1 MIITRKLY
9 NLVNNIINDLDLNE
23 IWTGFSKSNFAL
35 YDKNYV
41 YFKNNA
47 IPYDNRF
54 LGNTRIN
61 YEGEELAIWFIDK
74 IEDID
79 YKELAANIIHEM
91 FHVYQISQK
100 ESRFPD
106 DIKALSYPNNLDN
119 YKLKYNENIM
129 IVDAL
134 NSNEI
139 SVKEELLMKIIASRQ
154 FRLNKYGSLINYE
167 FVIETIEGA
176 AEYCGT
182 KALKLISED
191 LYNKRI
197 ANYKEILASDKK
209 MLFDIRRCSYFTGI
223 LFLLLLDEIGIN
235 FSKEITGQEFTI
247 FEQLSLKIDT
257 NNIVINKTNADH
269 IQMYFKDELSR
280 KNNLIDNFYKQNP
293 IIHNGEFS
301 INGYD
306 PMNMF
311 KINDKVYCNH
321 FIILLNMKTN
331 ESIFVPGPTIIILED
346 DNRVIKSYYTLK

>member
-1 MIITRKLY
+1 
-9 NLVNNIINDLDLNE
+9 
-23 IWTGFSKSNFAL
+23 
-35 YDKNYV
+35 
-41 YFKNNA
+41 
-47 IPYDNRF
+47 
-54 LGNTRIN
+54 
-61 YEGEELAIWFIDK
+61 
-74 IEDID
+74 
-79 YKELAANIIHEM
+79 
-91 FHVYQISQK
+91 
-100 ESRFPD
+100 
-106 DIKALSYPNNLDN
+106 
-119 YKLKYNENIM
+119 
-129 IVDAL
+129 
-134 NSNEI
+134 
-139 SVKEELLMKIIASRQ
+139 
-154 FRLNKYGSLINYE
+154 
-167 FVIETIEGA
+167 
-176 AEYCGT
+176 
-182 KALKLISED
+182 
-191 LYNKRI
+191 
-197 ANYKEILASDKK
+197 
-209 MLFDIRRCSYFTGI
+209 MLFDIRRCSYFTGT

-311 KINDKVYCNH
+311 KVNDKVYCDH